1 MLPIDTELRGEYS
14 SIQGGLAVDA
24 EPAGLPE
31 TSEHLTMNKDVDAG
45 DLPLAVLPVRRA
57 RAWRGGG
64 RFCRCSACSC
74 CSQMRFCSTGYTPKN
89 KTWKRGEKRPS
100 CRTGIALSALRGVDL
115 AGHPLTLPNTNKR
128 TLLLVFSTSCEYC
141 EANWPNWR
149 RLIRE
154 KPGGLDVALI
164 DVSSTV
170 NSGYLA
176 RHGVLGYP
184 VMRAT
189 EPQTVVLYRLG
200 PTPQTVLIEPGGVI
214 GGVWTGG
221 LRGRGMKEVEA
232 GIRAIAQ

>member
-1 MLPIDTELRGEYS
+1 MQVLCLLMLLANALLLYRLHTQKQDLETWRKAAEL
-14 SIQGGLAVDA
+14 
-24 EPAGLPE
+24 P
-31 TSEHLTMNKDVDAG
+31 
-45 DLPLAVLPVRRA
+45 
-57 RAWRGGG
+57 
-64 RFCRCSACSC
+64 
-74 CSQMRFCSTGYTPKN
+74 
-89 KTWKRGEKRPS
+89 
-100 CRTGIALSALRGVDL
+100 TGIALSALRGVDL